1 MECILR
7 NYKLSY
13 LWANF
18 DETRFFPQETGL
30 SHRVHVY
37 VPYDVD
43 MKVIPFIE
51 IRKSF
56 IKRSVK
62 KKRVFF
68 TVSGSPQIEGEDPKF
83 LSDDEVTHIRKWIVL
98 NQVALLRHWYQ
109 EISTFGLCRALVK
122 LDGSHMY
129 EFKD

>member
-1 MECILR
+1 MERILR

-18 DETRFFPQETGL
+18 DEIRFFPRETGL

-37 VPYDVD
+37 VPYEVD
-43 MKVIPFIE
+43 MKVTPFIE
-51 IRKSF
+51 IRKTF
-56 IKRSVK
+56 IKSAVK
-62 KKRVFF
+62 KQRVFF
-68 TVSGSPQIEGEDPKF
+68 TVSSNPQIEGEDSKF
-83 LSDDEVTHIRKWIVL
+83 LSDEEMAHVKRWIVL
-98 NQVALLRHWYQ
+98 NQVALLKHWHQ

-122 LDGSHMY
+122 LDGSLMY